1 MSDVGSPL
9 EEYKD
14 ASANMRHYS
23 SLRFAQLTVFMAV
36 VGVLLI
42 CVVRLSGASNELA
55 RSMLKV
61 FGLAVTVAFWILEE
75 RVVLYWDHHRR
86 RAEKLEET
94 LQFAQYTG
102 RRAPLF
108 VRGRAATR
116 LLFGVAVVFWVIAFW
131 RPVF

>member
-23 SLRFAQLTVFMAV
+23 SLRFGQLTVFMAV
-36 VGVLLI
+36 VGVLLLCI
-42 CVVRLSGASNELA
+42 VRLDDSAGDLA
-55 RSMLKV
+55 GSMLKL
-61 FGLAVTVAFWILEE
+61 FGLVVTVSFWIMEE

-86 RAEKLEET
+86 RAETLEET

-116 LLFGVAVVFWVIAFW
+116 LLFGVALVLWATAMW
-131 RPVF
+131 RPVL